1 MKNIVILA
9 GPSGSGLSSA
19 EFVFEELGYYV
30 LKNPT
35 SHSIK
40 AVLDDLISMENK
52 MNNFCLMLNSAS
64 ALSIIKE
71 CKSRNDAN
79 YRYIVLNTS
88 FDELMKRYSLSRHV
102 HPRSAAFQISTS
114 EAIKQDIDDILKV
127 VNEVDLYIDTSSL
140 TVRQLRMRLYKFL
153 ENIESDKITSVT
165 FISFGIKNGI
175 PQGIDAF
182 FDVRVIPNPYW
193 VDELKELT
201 GADQKVIDY
210 MMSFSVTQEVLNN
223 LTTYLEVQLK
233 EVQKSERGSYTI
245 GIACSG
251 GQHRSTFVANYLA
264 EHFAKDYRTQVIHR
278 DSPILNEK

>member
-1 MKNIVILA
+1 MKNIVVLA

-40 AVLDDLISMENK
+40 AVLDDLMSMENK

-140 TVRQLRMRLYKFL
+140 TIKQLRMRLYKFL

-175 PQGIDAF
+175 PQGIDTF

-210 MMSFSVTQEVLNN
+210 MMSFPVTQEVLNN